1 MIITLERNTK
11 DKVKLTVARDKGMD
25 FAPGGGYIFI
35 VQKSN
40 KSGIIPF
47 TPSEPVGHF
56 GLKWPAHA
64 AFWTKARQ
72 LSERGYK
79 SIDYPPTAIL
89 IEYYK
94 ATAMAEKQKEAVEAQ
109 RIKQQKLREK
119 AAKPKKCAICGEEF
133 IPATPNTRRCI
144 SCGEKHLKIGAPPP
158 APKRCK
164 VCGKEIH
171 SPTRMYYCSD
181 ECAKKA
187 REEYDRQASRKKY
200 KAEIAGLKPK
210 LCAVCGKP
218 IDRRRTYCKDCAD
231 AREEAR
237 KHNWNVSR
245 TQKDGPQYCKICGKE
260 LHYPKRSYCS
270 VECAI
275 EGRKA
280 RDRERS

>member
-1 MIITLERNTK
+1 MVITLERNTK
-11 DKVKLTVARDKGMD
+11 DKVRLTVSKYDTE
-25 FAPGGGYIFI
+25 YTFI

-40 KSGIIPF
+40 KRGIILGEPA
-47 TPSEPVGHF
+47 EPVKRDYY
-56 GLKWPAHA
+56 KWPIYAR
-64 AFWTKARQ
+64 FWARARQ
-72 LSERGYK
+72 LSKRGYK
-79 SIDYPPTAIL
+79 SIDYPPAAIA

-94 ATAMAEKQKEAVEAQ
+94 AMDMAEKQKKAIDAE
-109 RIKQQKLREK
+109 RKRQQKIREK
-119 AAKPKKCAICGEEF
+119 AAKPKICAICGEEF
-133 IPATPNTRRCI
+133 IPATPNARRCI
-144 SCGEKHLKIGAPPP
+144 SCSEKHLKIGAPPP
-158 APKRCK
+158 APKHCK

-171 SPTRMYYCSD
+171 STTRAYYCSD

-280 RDRERS
+280 RDRERT